1 MFGHGGR
8 NVVETEMQIL
18 NHLRNLRIKFKA
30 MILIAVT
37 IVTAGTMF
45 SVATLGLS
53 RIKVSLDEL
62 LLSTNVERYAYETI
76 LQEKNYLL
84 NANGSTLR
92 EDLAAA
98 AFKTAEKD
106 VGIIIETLNKID
118 ASDNASLKD
127 KSKAARAGTQAY
139 ADLYRKGVAALT
151 DLVALTKSLEAD
163 GQTATDQARAYIR
176 AEENPEAKQIA
187 TEILEYT
194 YMIRAN
200 EKRYMLTQRPDIFE
214 AMKADFA
221 KMMTLLARLEKD
233 AESAAERN
241 QVQTFKKAAV
251 GYEQAAHN
259 WVKNNNVLFAD
270 ILPQMKKLGDDVI
283 RLAFE
288 AATDASAVMS
298 ATRENI
304 ITMMI
309 FFALAIVGA
318 GIVLGMLVANAI
330 SRPIIGLTATM
341 ETLARGDTN
350 IAVPS
355 TEQKDEIGV
364 MARSVQVFKDN
375 EIARLEMEAK
385 EKENARA
392 RLEMEA
398 KEKEREAQERA
409 ENEHKARR
417 AEKVAGLVREFES
430 MIRSVVGTL
439 TTSATEMQSNA
450 TSMSAN
456 AQQTQKQ
463 SAAVAAAS
471 QEATANAQTAA
482 VATEEMASSS
492 AEIGQQIERASQIA
506 RAAVDQA
513 EQTGV
518 TVDELAKTAQSI
530 GAVVELIQQIAA
542 QTNLLALNATIEAA
556 RAGEAGRG
564 FAVVAS
570 EVKSLAT
577 QTAQATEQINKQIN
591 GMQADV
597 ATTVGA
603 IKGIGT
609 TIREISETSAAIAAA
624 VQEQVAAAGEVAA
637 NVQQAAKGTEDISSN
652 ISGVANAADQTG
664 TTAKGVLTIADHL
677 SHQSDTLRA
686 EVEKFLLSLNA
697 A

>member
-1 MFGHGGR
+1 
-8 NVVETEMQIL
+8 MQL
-18 NHLRNLRIKFKA
+18 GNHLRNLRIKFKA

-37 IVTAGTMF
+37 IATAGTLF

-106 VGIIIETLNKID
+106 VGIIIDTLNKID
-118 ASDNASLKD
+118 ASDNATLKD

-151 DLVALTKSLEAD
+151 DLAALTKSLETD

-176 AEENPEAKQIA
+176 AVPNPDKKQIA
-187 TEILEYT
+187 SEILEYT
-194 YMIRAN
+194 YLIRAN
-200 EKRYMLTQRPDIFE
+200 EKRYMLTQRPEVFK
-214 AMKADFA
+214 AMETDFA
-221 KMMTLLARLEKD
+221 SMMERLVRLER
-233 AESAAERN
+233 EAATDGERN
-241 QVQTFKKAAV
+241 QVQTFKKAAL

-259 WVKNNNVLFAD
+259 WVKNNNVLFTD

-283 RLAFE
+283 RLAHE
-288 AATDASAVMS
+288 AAIDASAVMA

-309 FFALAIVGA
+309 LFALAIVGA
-318 GIVLGMLVANAI
+318 GIVLGMVVANAI
-330 SRPIIGLTATM
+330 SRPIIGLTTTM

-350 IAVPS
+350 VVVPS

-375 EIARLEMEAK
+375 EIARLEMEEK

-398 KEKEREAQERA
+398 KEKEREAQERV
-409 ENEHKARR
+409 EDQKKAQR

-439 TTSATEMQSNA
+439 TNSATEMQSNA

-471 QEATANAQTAA
+471 QQATANAQTAA
-482 VATEEMASSS
+482 AATEEMASSS
-492 AEIGQQIERASQIA
+492 AEIGQQIDRASQIA
-506 RAAVDQA
+506 LAAVSQA
-513 EQTGV
+513 DQTGV

-603 IKGIGT
+603 IKGIST
-609 TIREISETSAAIAAA
+609 TIREISQTSAAVAAA
-624 VQEQVAAAGEVAA
+624 VQEQVAAASEVAA
-637 NVQQAAKGTEDISSN
+637 NVQQAAKGTEDISAN
-652 ISGVANAADQTG
+652 ISGVAKAADQTG
-664 TTAKGVLTIADHL
+664 TAAKGVLTIADHL
-677 SHQSDTLRA
+677 SHQSDTLRS
-686 EVEKFLLSLNA
+686 EVDKFLVSLNA